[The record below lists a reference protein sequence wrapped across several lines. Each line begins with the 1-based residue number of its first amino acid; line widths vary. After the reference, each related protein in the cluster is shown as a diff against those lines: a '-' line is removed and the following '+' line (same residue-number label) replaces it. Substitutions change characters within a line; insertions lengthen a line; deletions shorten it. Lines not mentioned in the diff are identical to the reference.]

1 MKTSAPNRFITF
13 ITLLLAA
20 LASSASAS
28 ELITNGGF
36 EDGGGSFAG
45 WTVLDQAGGTG
56 SWFIQS
62 GSGSP
67 LNGFSVPPPPGPTH
81 AAMTDQTGPGSHVMF
96 QDFTVPIALDL
107 ATLQFD
113 LFLNNQASDYF
124 APPTLDFNTTPNQQA
139 RVDII
144 TTAADPFSVAAG
156 DVLLNLYQTN
166 PGDPLL
172 SGYTTV
178 SNDLTVFL
186 QAHLGETLRLRFA
199 EVDNQLFFDA
209 GVDSVS
215 LMIVPEPATWA
226 LTLGGIV
233 LLLRGRRL
241 LGRGPQS

>member
-1 MKTSAPNRFITF
+1 MRNCFITF
-13 ITLLLAA
+13 IALLLGA

-45 WTVLDQAGGTG
+45 WTVLDQVGGSG

-62 GSGSP
+62 GTGSP
-67 LNGFSVPPPPGPTH
+67 LNGFPVPPPPGPTH

-96 QDFTVPIALDL
+96 QNFTVPFALNL

-113 LFLNNQASDYF
+113 LFLSNQGGAYF
-124 APPTLDFNTTPNQQA
+124 APPTLDFNTNPNQQA
-139 RVDII
+139 RVDIM
-144 TTAADPFSVAAG
+144 TTTADPFSVAPG
-156 DVLLNLYQTN
+156 DVLLNVYQTN

-178 SNDLTVFL
+178 STDLTTLL

-199 EVDNQLFFDA
+199 EVDNQGFFNA
-209 GVDSVS
+209 GVDRIS
-215 LMIVPEPATWA
+215 LTAVIPEPATWA
-226 LTLGGIV
+226 LTLSGIV
-233 LLLRGRRL
+233 LLLSGQRLLCRRL
-241 LGRGPQS
+241 QS